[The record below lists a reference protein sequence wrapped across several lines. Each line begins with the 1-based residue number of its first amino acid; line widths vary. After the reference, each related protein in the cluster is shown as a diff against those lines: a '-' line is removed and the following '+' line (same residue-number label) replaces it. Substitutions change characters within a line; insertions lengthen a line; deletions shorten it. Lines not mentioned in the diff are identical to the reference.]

1 MIPEAVV
8 WLTLFAPLASFL
20 LIGFIVWPAAYLRSK
35 SDEATLDMAVDSD
48 VPAESDHSETH
59 NASQRDRL
67 GNSAGF
73 ITIAAVGIA
82 FVVSLA
88 ALFSTISNHGHI
100 EFPDHRWLTVGEFE
114 FNVGILMDP
123 LTAVMLVVVT
133 GVSLMI
139 QIYSVGYMSEEDN
152 RAYSR
157 YFAYMS
163 LFTASMVGLVLASS
177 VIQVFVFWELVGL
190 CSYLLIGFWYNRSSA
205 ANAAKKAFIVTRV
218 GDLGFLLAIL
228 YLFFNQNA
236 LAAEGLNGLD
246 IADLYKAV
254 EVGLIAGG
262 VATWIA
268 AGIFAGAVGKS
279 GQFPLHTWLPDA
291 MEGPTPV
298 SALIHAATMV
308 AAGVF
313 LVARFFPLFQASHE
327 MMTAVAIVGAFTAI
341 FAASMGLVMNDIK
354 RVLAYSTV
362 SQLGYMMMAL
372 GMGAYA
378 FAIFHLFTHA
388 FFKALLFL
396 GSGSVNHASGTF
408 NMRYMGGLRRVMPW
422 TYFTF
427 LIGSLA
433 LAGIFPTAGFWSK
446 DEILAHAF
454 HEGSTVGM
462 IVYALGLAA
471 VFMTAF
477 YMFRALFM
485 TFDGDFRGGG
495 EAESGEV
502 DDASDL
508 HLGHVSLHESPWVM
522 VVPMAILA
530 VLAVVVGFV
539 ANPLTNLGVVPIHWF
554 ADFMGKGP
562 VEVHVPEFDIVL
574 AVISSVFAVAGIGV
588 AYMVYYR
595 QSWSADAIGERL
607 KAVYTLLSRKYYFDE
622 LYEDVIVRRALYNGV
637 ARILDWGD
645 KNVVDKVVNTVGWFG
660 ANVGVP
666 LRQIQTGQLQQY
678 GAAISVG
685 ILVMMGLYLWFL

>member
-1 MIPEAVV
+1 MIAEAIV
-8 WLTLFAPLASFL
+8 WLTLFAPLASFV
-20 LIGFIVWPAAYLRSK
+20 LIGFIVWPSAYLRSK
-35 SDEATLDMAVDSD
+35 SDEATPEVTRGVTADDD
-48 VPAESDHSETH
+48 GHTEAEQGETH
-59 NASQRDRL
+59 HTPQRDGL
-67 GNSAGF
+67 GDSAGI
-73 ITIAAVGIA
+73 ITIGAVGIA

-218 GDLGFLLAIL
+218 GDFGFLLAIL

-341 FAASMGLVMNDIK
+341 FAASIGTGDERHK
-354 RVLAYSTV
+354 ARARVLNGQPAWVHDDGAGHGRVRVRHLSPVHPRLLQGAAV
-362 SQLGYMMMAL
+362 SRIRLGQPRVGDFQHEIHGRPEEGHAL
-372 GMGAYA
+372 DVL
-378 FAIFHLFTHA
+378 HLPDRQPR
-388 FFKALLFL
+388 
-396 GSGSVNHASGTF
+396 SGRDIPDRRVLEQGRDTGP
-408 NMRYMGGLRRVMPW
+408 RLPRGIDGGHDRVRARTRGGVHDGVLYVPRAVYDLRRRFQGRGRGRVWRRGRRLRTPPGPREPARVAASHGRADGNSGRTGRGSRLRREPAHQPREW
-422 TYFTF
+422 CRFT
-427 LIGSLA
+427 GSQTSWERA
-433 LAGIFPTAGFWSK
+433 RWR
-446 DEILAHAF
+446 
-454 HEGSTVGM
+454 STC
-462 IVYALGLAA
+462 
-471 VFMTAF
+471 
-477 YMFRALFM
+477 R
-485 TFDGDFRGGG
+485 
-495 EAESGEV
+495 
-502 DDASDL
+502 
-508 HLGHVSLHESPWVM
+508 
-522 VVPMAILA
+522 
-530 VLAVVVGFV
+530 
-539 ANPLTNLGVVPIHWF
+539 
-554 ADFMGKGP
+554 
-562 VEVHVPEFDIVL
+562 
-574 AVISSVFAVAGIGV
+574 SS
-588 AYMVYYR
+588 
-595 QSWSADAIGERL
+595 
-607 KAVYTLLSRKYYFDE
+607 T
-622 LYEDVIVRRALYNGV
+622 
-637 ARILDWGD
+637 
-645 KNVVDKVVNTVGWFG
+645 
-660 ANVGVP
+660 
-666 LRQIQTGQLQQY
+666 
-678 GAAISVG
+678 
-685 ILVMMGLYLWFL
+685 